1 MANGK
6 WCRIGK
12 GCVARLRCRE
22 VVDMIVYRLLAEHGI
37 ARWHPAS
44 FEIVLISRQRRCIA
58 REDIRVQ
65 TRERVGLTAALHKGE
80 VGGEKVGA
88 LAKKAVERSCRLKLG
103 EIGLKQRDIG
113 RLIARRELPRGE
125 IGEIAVELR
134 CISLK
139 DIGRSEERRVGQ
151 QGDIKCKTRWQ

>member
-1 MANGK
+1 M
-6 WCRIGK
+6 RISDWSSDV
-12 GCVARLRCRE
+12 CSSDL
-22 VVDMIVYRLLAEHGI
+22 
-37 ARWHPAS
+37 
-44 FEIVLISRQRRCIA
+44 
-58 REDIRVQ
+58 
-65 TRERVGLTAALHKGE
+65 LHKGE

-134 CISLK
+134 CISRK
-139 DIGRSEERRVGQ
+139 DIGGQARKGVGRPATAQEGKISAVKLRLIRSQRRKQAGVRQRFQIGAQ
-151 QGDIKCKTRWQ
+151 RQLVRAHV